1 MMCNENTTNK
11 EKNTRTTDSV
21 PVELELIQTQMAQ
34 KPMLRAEVHARP
46 LRATGFLMYSFYLG
60 LPLWSHL
67 TVTGNFNS
75 NMMLKI
81 EF

>member
-1 MMCNENTTNK
+1 
-11 EKNTRTTDSV
+11 
-21 PVELELIQTQMAQ
+21 MAQ

-46 LRATGFLMYSFYLG
+46 LRATGFLMHSFYLG